1 MKRKSE
7 IMKLEKKRRIHVFI
21 SEDFLVEF
29 LSKLINEITH
39 DCCELKV
46 TVTTY
51 ADQLLD
57 LAKRRP
63 FDLFVLFLNNIIF
76 PDVNQPAEERIRQA
90 LRLVIHLKA
99 RYGKPI
105 ICLYAY
111 PDDPSYGRQAKL
123 AGADFVF
130 RAPCDTEP
138 LKQALEECFED
149 ALKTKI
155 LFVDDERTILDV
167 LKPALED
174 YNDTFSVLTAED
186 GLTAIEKLKEN
197 EISLVVTNLRMPG
210 LNGFELLDHIKAH
223 YPNIPVII
231 TTGYDSPENERL
243 ARAKGAAA
251 YIRKPFK
258 IEELIGAISTFLK

>member
-21 SEDFLVEF
+21 SVDFLVDF
-29 LSKLINEITH
+29 LSELIDEITH
-39 DCCELKV
+39 DHCELKV
-46 TVTTY
+46 AVTTY
-51 ADQLLD
+51 ADELLD

-76 PDVNQPAEERIRQA
+76 PDVNQPAEERIRKA

-105 ICLYAY
+105 ICLYGY

-130 RAPCDTEP
+130 RSPCDTEP
-138 LKQALEECFED
+138 LKEALEEC
-149 ALKTKI
+149 LKDVLRTKI
-155 LFVDDERTILDV
+155 LFVDDELSILDA
-167 LKPALED
+167 LKLALED
-174 YNDTFSVLTAED
+174 YSDTFSVLTARD
-186 GLTAIEKLKEN
+186 GFTAKEKLKKN
-197 EISLVVTNLRMPG
+197 AVSLVVTNLNMPG
-210 LNGFELLDHIKAH
+210 IDGFELLDYIKAH

-231 TTGYDSPENERL
+231 FSGCHDPQKVRQ
-243 ARAKGAAA
+243 AQDKGAAA
-251 YIRKPFK
+251 YIKKPCSLEDLAVT
-258 IEELIGAISTFLK
+258 IRGFLK